1 MTNWLLEQLWPISLA
16 ITCTLLCSKLLK
28 DHLSARFQYALW
40 LIVPMVLLLNN
51 LPVSSAI
58 SFETELHRYVVS
70 VTTQSKSL
78 DVYGLLSMVWLTGFC
93 LMSFLVVYEH
103 LSISRKF
110 NAGKQFS
117 HKVNNR
123 LPVYLSDAVNSPV
136 LFGLTNQRLFIPLD
150 FHQSYDSEQ
159 AQLIFQHEWVHFARK
174 DNWFNALAIT
184 LLLIFWF
191 NPLCWIGY
199 SQYRKQQEVACD
211 AAVLAH
217 ANRAQ
222 RIAYCRALLACV
234 SDNKNTLSSYSYY
247 TEKSTMKQRLNTIQK
262 MPKGNILVNL
272 LLCLVLF
279 AGLSSIAFA
288 KYGEGHQKHNKADAQ
303 PIVRIEPIYPKEAAD
318 QGIEGSVVLGF
329 TLTQDG
335 QTDNVKVISA
345 EPKGVFDRE
354 AKRALK
360 QWKYTPTKNTNKQ
373 HLVQLD
379 FALSEK
385 YKSKDLVER
394 IKVSSH

>member
-1 MTNWLLEQLWPISLA
+1 MTNWLLEQLWPTSLA
-16 ITCTLLCSKLLK
+16 IICTLLCSKLLRN
-28 DHLSARFQYALW
+28 HLSARFQYTLW
-40 LIVPMVLLLNN
+40 LLVPLVLLLNN
-51 LPVSSAI
+51 LPVSSAM

-70 VTTQSKSL
+70 VTSQSKSL
-78 DVYGLLSMVWLTGFC
+78 DVYGLLSMIWLTGFC
-93 LMSFLVVYEH
+93 LMSFLVFYEH
-103 LSISRKF
+103 LSISKKF
-110 NAGKQFS
+110 NSGKQFS

-123 LPVYLSDAVNSPV
+123 LPVYFSDAVNSPV
-136 LFGLTNQRLFIPLD
+136 LFGLIHQRLFIPLD
-150 FHQSYDSEQ
+150 FHKRYDSEQ
-159 AQLIFQHEWVHFARK
+159 AKLIFQHEWVHFARK
-174 DNWFNALAIT
+174 DNWSNALAIT

-217 ANRAQ
+217 ANRTQ

-234 SDNKNTLSSYSYY
+234 SDTKNTLSSYSYY

-288 KYGEGHQKHNKADAQ
+288 KYGEGTKEYSKEEAQ

-318 QGIEGSVVLGF
+318 QSIEGSVVLGF
-329 TLTQDG
+329 TVTNNG
-335 QTDNVKVISA
+335 QTDNIIVISA
-345 EPKGVFDRE
+345 EPKGVFDKE
-354 AKRALK
+354 AKKALRK
-360 QWKYTPTKNTNKQ
+360 WRYKPTGNTNKQ
-373 HLVQLD
+373 YLVQLD
-379 FALSEK
+379 FALSDD